1 MTSRTVMLVLK
12 DHTSA
17 MALVERLQ
25 GGVERRAPSAK
36 RRVRIVHRDLAKR
49 DPLARLELTNTSDV
63 ERADGG
69 DLRVSARRLP
79 VHQQHD
85 RLSVAHHLDAAK
97 RDAVGDDV
105 VSARVL
111 DPRPPQPR
119 AHAIALRRHLVGAF
133 EETGDAAIGE
143 PVVLRAAHDANFG
156 LTGVVGDSV
165 VAYSSWPS

>member
-1 MTSRTVMLVLK
+1 MTSLALT
-12 DHTSA
+12 DHAST

-25 GGVERRAPSAK
+25 RGVERSAPSTK
-36 RRVRIVHRDLAKR
+36 RRMRTVHRDLAKR
-49 DPLARLELTNTSDV
+49 DPLARLELTNASDV
-63 ERADGG
+63 EGADRG

-85 RLSVAHHLDAAK
+85 RLSVTHHLDAAE

-105 VSARVL
+105 VSSRVL
-111 DPRPPQPR
+111 DPRPPKPR

-133 EETGDAAIGE
+133 EERGDAAIGE
-143 PVVLRAAHDANFG
+143 SVVLRAAHDANLG
-156 LTGVVGDSV
+156 LTGVVGDAV